1 VGEEWVR
8 CTATVPDKS
17 VLGNL
22 EVSWLS
28 CEAVL
33 GELTTKLTENLPSG
47 ALQEDDQ
54 GYWSVVGADEFR
66 RSAAEIA
73 AEKTYG
79 IPGVPHPYC
88 HTDLHPGALGART
101 PDQGGYKYP
110 CSNWGWEMEVG
121 GAEDAGNASSTP
133 TRSFRRYVTPNW
145 ENGQDWMLFTLN
157 RKQLYGAKFPKGKKL
172 VDGQLAD
179 VGRENN
185 VNRYQAGERG
195 VEEKSSQRV

>member
-1 VGEEWVR
+1 
-8 CTATVPDKS
+8 
-17 VLGNL
+17 
-22 EVSWLS
+22 
-28 CEAVL
+28 
-33 GELTTKLTENLPSG
+33 
-47 ALQEDDQ
+47 
-54 GYWSVVGADEFR
+54 
-66 RSAAEIA
+66 
-73 AEKTYG
+73 
-79 IPGVPHPYC
+79 
-88 HTDLHPGALGART
+88 
-101 PDQGGYKYP
+101 
-110 CSNWGWEMEVG
+110 MG

-185 VNRYQAGERG
+185 INRYQAGERG